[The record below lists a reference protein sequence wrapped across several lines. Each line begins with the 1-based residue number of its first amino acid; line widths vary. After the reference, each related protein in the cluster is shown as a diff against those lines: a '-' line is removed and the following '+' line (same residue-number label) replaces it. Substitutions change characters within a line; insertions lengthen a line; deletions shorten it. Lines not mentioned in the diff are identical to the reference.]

1 MRNNLGTNCPFPY
14 LKWRWQQD
22 LEHDLICQC
31 VGISNWNSDSAL
43 LTTWFFIHYFF
54 FFPFYLPTVIALSLS
69 LSTPYLPLLF
79 SLYSIHMLFLFSPT
93 FFLCLVFSFLST
105 LFPSS
110 FLLFTQLL
118 ILFSRFTQFGSILC
132 VSFQMQT
139 FYMLHFQLLADYSEI
154 SNQIIHRKYFLCT
167 HFFSVSNINNFYPSL
182 LFSVSCIKW

>member
-1 MRNNLGTNCPFPY
+1 MLAF
-14 LKWRWQQD
+14 
-22 LEHDLICQC
+22 LIETLIVLYSQH
-31 VGISNWNSDSAL
+31 GFSFIIFSFLSSYSH
-43 LTTWFFIHYFF
+43 FF
-54 FFPFYLPTVIALSLS
+54 LS

-79 SLYSIHMLFLFSPT
+79 SLYSIHLLFLFSPT

-154 SNQIIHRKYFLCT
+154 FKSNNPQKLFSPYTF
-167 HFFSVSNINNFYPSL
+167 FFSF
-182 LFSVSCIKW
+182 